1 MAENVT
7 LPPMDTRLCRLE
19 RVAIFG
25 SADIMED
32 HPVYKETFNTA
43 RELAAIGKVIIDG
56 GGPGVMA
63 AATLGAE
70 AANGQT
76 VAVTFQPVDMPEF
89 EGRYAGNVPDL
100 EIKTKDY
107 VQRMFGLIEESDAFV
122 IFQGGTG
129 TLSEW
134 ATVWLLAHLHFGNHK
149 PIVLYGEFWF
159 EFMDAV
165 KKAFFVAEKEASLYK
180 IVTTPEQVV
189 QAIKD
194 FELEMAHRCEV

>member
-1 MAENVT
+1 MTEQST
-7 LPPMDTRLCRLE
+7 LPAMDKRLCRLE

-25 SADIMED
+25 SADITED
-32 HPVYKETFNTA
+32 HPVYKEVFNTS

-70 AANGQT
+70 AAHGQT

-89 EGRYAGNVPDL
+89 EGRYSGNVPDL
-100 EIKTKDY
+100 EIKTQDY
-107 VQRMFGLIEESDAFV
+107 VSRMFGLIEESDAFV

-149 PIVLYGEFWF
+149 PLVLYGEFWF
-159 EFMDAV
+159 EFMEAV
-165 KKAFFVAEKEASLYK
+165 QKAFFVSEKEASLYK
-180 IVTTPEQVV
+180 IVTTPEQAL
-189 QAIKD
+189 QAIAE
-194 FELEMAHRCEV
+194 FEREMNDRCQA